1 MSQKSSIVRFSVF
14 VVGFLGLGGGGG
26 GAKIMSQKSSIV
38 TSLVSFVSVLVVVL
52 LHVAAVFVD
61 VLTSGVG
68 VLTSSSRSGCPCLS
82 NGPNCRQEY
91 TCTCALIYTHTHTKD
106 IGFPSTYLQSVHV
119 HRRSFPS
126 TPPVTLAACAV
137 AHSQTPPYPLH
148 DAASY
153 DHLGPESTAQ
163 TQRSYSVCV

>member
-26 GAKIMSQKSSIV
+26 GGAKIMFQKSSIV

-91 TCTCALIYTHTHTKD
+91 ACTCTLTYTMKD
-106 IGFPSTYLQSVHV
+106 F
-119 HRRSFPS
+119 
-126 TPPVTLAACAV
+126 
-137 AHSQTPPYPLH
+137 
-148 DAASY
+148 DN
-153 DHLGPESTAQ
+153 
-163 TQRSYSVCV
+163 

>member
-14 VVGFLGLGGGGG
+14 VVGFLGLGGGGGGG

-91 TCTCALIYTHTHTKD
+91 TCTCALIYTHTHTRKRYWFSKY
-106 IGFPSTYLQSVHV
+106 ILTVSPCTSSFLPFNTSCNFGSMCSGPLTNTSISTTRCRQL
-119 HRRSFPS
+119 RSPG
-126 TPPVTLAACAV
+126 TR
-137 AHSQTPPYPLH
+137 
-148 DAASY
+148 
-153 DHLGPESTAQ
+153 E
-163 TQRSYSVCV
+163 YSSDTT